1 MSQRRFLVSPA
12 DLGQDLV
19 ELAPEEA
26 AHALKVLRLAPGDGL
41 WLLDGAGRRA
51 RAVVEAAAKGRVAC
65 RVLERETPPRSQP
78 RLVLLCGLL
87 KAPALE
93 LLAVKLTEL
102 AVDEV
107 RLVLTRR
114 AVPKPK
120 PGHEARLRRLAAQ
133 ALKQCGA
140 AWAPLFHAP
149 QSLVSAL
156 AAAPDP
162 ARKLILHEDETD
174 QSLAGALARPPAAEE
189 VWALVGPEGG
199 FTPEEVAQAQAA
211 GFIACG
217 LGPLIL
223 RAETAALACA
233 ALVRFLPGA
242 PGRA

>member
-1 MSQRRFLVSPA
+1 MSWRRFLVSPA
-12 DLGQDLV
+12 DLDRELV

-26 AHALKVLRLAPGDGL
+26 AHALKVLRLGPGDGI

-51 RAVVEAAAKGRVAC
+51 RAVVEAVAKGRVSC
-65 RVLERETPPRSQP
+65 RVLERQTPPRPHP

-93 LLAVKLTEL
+93 LMAVKLTEL

-107 RLVLTRR
+107 RLVLTQR
-114 AVPKPK
+114 AVPRPK
-120 PGHEARLRRLAAQ
+120 PGHEARLQRLAAQ

-140 AWAPLFHAP
+140 AWSPLFHAP
-149 QSLVSAL
+149 QSLTEAL
-156 AAAPDP
+156 AAAPVP
-162 ARKLILHEDETD
+162 ARKVILYENETD
-174 QSLAGALARPPAAEE
+174 RSLAGALAHPPAAEE

-199 FTPEEVAQAQAA
+199 FTPEEAAQAQAS

-217 LGPLIL
+217 LGPVIL

-233 ALVRFLPGA
+233 VLVRFNPA
-242 PGRA
+242 PGSP